1 MANDSLEDC
10 QRKLQSCICLEKQQA
25 ETIQELQRELQKLQK
40 DSLAAEEELAPSR
53 YRRSPSRQRLCHP

>member
-40 DSLAAEEELAPSR
+40 DSLTAEEELAPSR
-53 YRRSPSRQRLCHP
+53 